1 MIADPELRPYR
12 TPCFPCDISRV
23 FRGEMQEKT
32 RKLAMNFLSML
43 FSKNLSRILKNVAAV
58 NRLSE
63 PA

>member
-1 MIADPELRPYR
+1 
-12 TPCFPCDISRV
+12 
-23 FRGEMQEKT
+23 MQEKT